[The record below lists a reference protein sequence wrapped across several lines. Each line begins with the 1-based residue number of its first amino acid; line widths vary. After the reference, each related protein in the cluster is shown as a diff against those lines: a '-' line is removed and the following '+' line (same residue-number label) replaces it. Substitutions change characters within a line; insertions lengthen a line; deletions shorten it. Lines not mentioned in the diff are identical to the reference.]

1 METRKPLKTTSILK
15 IVKSRSNFKK
25 NIMPSCNERKNVSG
39 KTCNAAK
46 IRHKKCGHI
55 GCDSKGDCPS
65 SLMTK
70 VGRCR
75 GCEGA
80 IYIGDTERV

>member
-1 METRKPLKTTSILK
+1 
-15 IVKSRSNFKK
+15 
-25 NIMPSCNERKNVSG
+25 MPSCNEKKIDSG
-39 KTCNAAK
+39 KTCYASK
-46 IRHKKCGHI
+46 VRHKKCGHI

-75 GCEGA
+75 GCDGA

>member
-1 METRKPLKTTSILK
+1 MPTCYEEK
-15 IVKSRSNFKK
+15 IDT
-25 NIMPSCNERKNVSG
+25 G

-46 IRHKKCGHI
+46 VRHKKCGHI

-70 VGRCR
+70 MGRCR
-75 GCEGA
+75 GCLLL
-80 IYIGDTERV
+80 